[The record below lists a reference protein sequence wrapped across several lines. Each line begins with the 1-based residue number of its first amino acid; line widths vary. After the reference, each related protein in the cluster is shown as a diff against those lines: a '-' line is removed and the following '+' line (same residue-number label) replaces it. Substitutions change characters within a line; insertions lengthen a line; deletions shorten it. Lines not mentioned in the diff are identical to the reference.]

1 MESITNRNAMSFDGM
16 YNFEVL
22 RELRKQ
28 NRLTLKEVAESSGV
42 SIGVISKLERNQ
54 TVAELETIYKL
65 GRVFGMNPSDL
76 LALSERR
83 ASQTTEALERR
94 SGDFT
99 FKEIR
104 YGNIRAIMGK
114 GRAGAKVSTPK
125 IHRDDYEVCWVLSGR
140 MIFQLPNET
149 KELGPGDAIQFDALL
164 EHSYEAVENSE
175 FLIIHLRKGKRF

>member
-1 MESITNRNAMSFDGM
+1 MDINMSFDGM

-28 NRLTLKEVAESSGV
+28 NGFTLKEVASSSGV

-54 TVAELETIYKL
+54 TIAELETIYKL

-76 LALSERR
+76 LALAERR
-83 ASQTTEALERR
+83 ASQMTEAIERE
-94 SGDFT
+94 SGDFH

-104 YGNIRAIMGK
+104 YGNVRALVGT
-114 GRAGAKVSTPK
+114 GRAGAKVSKPK
-125 IHRDDYEVCWVLSGR
+125 IHRDDYEVCWVLSGKMR
-140 MIFQLPNET
+140 FQLPNET
-149 KELGPGDAIQFDALL
+149 KELESGDAIQFDALL
-164 EHSYEAVENSE
+164 EHTYEALEKSE